1 MDIFVNSKVIENIK
15 NDKFE
20 EESIDYYKKQISN
33 EIKKTNNKR
42 NIDLV
47 FECIQKISVIRNET
61 NDWN

>member
-20 EESIDYYKKQISN
+20 EETIDYYKKQISN

-47 FECIQKISVIRNET
+47 FECIQKLSVIRNET
-61 NDWN
+61 ND

>member
-20 EESIDYYKKQISN
+20 EESIAYYKKQISN

-61 NDWN
+61 ND

>member
-20 EESIDYYKKQISN
+20 EESIAYYKKQISN
-33 EIKKTNNKR
+33 DIKKTNNKR

>member
-20 EESIDYYKKQISN
+20 EETIDYYKKQISN

-47 FECIQKISVIRNET
+47 FECIQKLSVIRNEK
-61 NDWN
+61 ND